1 MAGGVSPTRSK
12 SVITDEIKV
21 RKRFTDI
28 ALLFSITYVS
38 ERNRE
43 QSIIKVICDC
53 VFEHGKHRSEH
64 KQGENDWHRAEQA
77 GRSIYPGEVSYKERT
92 IIEQMQYRFVTDQKN
107 PPVPICRLTKKN
119 PHAVKHA
126 LHIFFTSGDYI
137 RL

>member
-38 ERNRE
+38 ECNRE

-64 KQGENDWHRAEQA
+64 KQGENVSKRLHHRREPKH
-77 GRSIYPGEVSYKERT
+77 RYNRFYKRLYGLDVKKMCKACFT
-92 IIEQMQYRFVTDQKN
+92 ACGFFFVKRQIGTGG
-107 PPVPICRLTKKN
+107 
-119 PHAVKHA
+119 
-126 LHIFFTSGDYI
+126 FF
-137 RL
+137 

>member
-1 MAGGVSPTRSK
+1 MAGGVSPTWSK

-77 GRSIYPGEVSYKERT
+77 GRSIYPGEVSSNRER
-92 IIEQMQYRFVTDQKN
+92 EQ
-107 PPVPICRLTKKN
+107 
-119 PHAVKHA
+119 
-126 LHIFFTSGDYI
+126 S
-137 RL
+137 